1 MSQHIT
7 LDMSQHITLDMGQ
20 HATLEPSPLTALQL
34 EQNFQEIH
42 PALTPREAVIEAN
55 RCLFCFDAPCTHAC
69 PTHIDIPGFIKKIA
83 TENTRGSARVILE
96 SNFLGSTCARVCPVQ
111 ELCEGACVLGSDHKP
126 IEIGRLQ
133 RYATDY
139 VLTRKLDLFKP
150 AKPTGKKIVVIGA
163 GPAGLSC
170 AAELAKQ
177 GHSVTVLEK
186 KDLAGGLSTY
196 GIVVFREPVEISLA
210 EVEMVQRL
218 GVEIKTGITVGADVQ
233 ISDLE
238 RDYDAIFIGVGLGN
252 VPKLGIAGE
261 DLGGVVDGIDF
272 IELTKTNP
280 YSSIPVGKKVAVI
293 GAGNTAIDA
302 ATIAKRLG
310 AARVTLVYRRSEAEM
325 TAYDFEYEFAKQEGI
340 EYRFLTTPVA
350 IHGDAN
356 GIKTLEC
363 INMQLGAPDASG
375 RPRPE
380 VVQGSNHHIEVD
392 MVIKAIGQNK
402 QTSLA
407 DALGLEIKNGY
418 IVADSGNHT
427 TNPRVVA
434 GGDCVRLKGDASTVM
449 AVQDGKIAAKSIHS
463 MLERAATAND

>member
-1 MSQHIT
+1 MSQYSS
-7 LDMSQHITLDMGQ
+7 L
-20 HATLEPSPLTALQL
+20 APSPLSAAQL
-34 EQNFQEIH
+34 EQNFQEVH
-42 PALTPREAVIEAN
+42 PALSPREAVIEAN

-83 TENTRGSARVILE
+83 TENARGSARVILE

-139 VLTRKLDLFKP
+139 VLERKLDLFKP
-150 AKPTGKKIVVIGA
+150 APATGKKVVVIGA

-170 AAELAKQ
+170 AAELAKL

-186 KDLAGGLSTY
+186 KPLAGGLSTY
-196 GIVVFREPVEISLA
+196 GIVVFREPVEVSLA
-210 EVEMVQRL
+210 EVDMVKRL
-218 GVEIKTGITVGADVQ
+218 GVDIQTGVAVDTHRIKE
-233 ISDLE
+233 LE
-238 RDYDAIFIGVGLGN
+238 QQYDAVFLSIGLGN
-252 VPKLGIAGE
+252 VPQLQIAGE

-272 IELTKTNP
+272 IELTKTQP
-280 YSSIPVGKKVAVI
+280 YSDIPVGKNIAVI

-310 AARVTLVYRRSEAEM
+310 AARVTMVYRRSQAEM
-325 TAYDFEYEFAKQEGI
+325 TAYGFEYEFAKQEGI
-340 EYRFLTTPVA
+340 EYRFLTAPVA
-350 IHGDAN
+350 IHGDN
-356 GIKTLEC
+356 GSVKSLEC
-363 INMQLGAPDASG
+363 VQMQLGAPDASG

-380 VVQGSNHHIEVD
+380 VVEGSNHHLPVD

-402 QTSLA
+402 QLELA
-407 DALGLEIKNGY
+407 QALGLEVKNGY
-418 IVADSGNHT
+418 IVTNEHNHT
-427 TNPRVVA
+427 SNPKVLA

-449 AVQDGKIAAKSIHS
+449 AVQDGKIAAKSIHA
-463 MLERAATAND
+463 MFQRAANAND